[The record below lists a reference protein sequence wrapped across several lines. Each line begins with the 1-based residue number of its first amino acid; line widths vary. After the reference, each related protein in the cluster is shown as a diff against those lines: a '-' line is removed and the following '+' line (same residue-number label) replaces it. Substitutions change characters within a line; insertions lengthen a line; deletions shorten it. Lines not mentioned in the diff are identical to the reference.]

1 MMIHFPL
8 FKQSKAKQTKET
20 IQFPLLCSN
29 DAKNEKKNNQQKIS
43 SLACVVF
50 KNKQQTL
57 VENKKITRSK
67 THTHNCNG
75 YT

>member
-29 DAKNEKKNNQQKIS
+29 DETNYAKNEKKNNQQKIS

-57 VENKKITRSK
+57 VENKKR
-67 THTHNCNG
+67 
-75 YT
+75 

>member
-1 MMIHFPL
+1 MM
-8 FKQSKAKQTKET
+8 KQTKKT
-20 IQFPLLCSN
+20 W
-29 DAKNEKKNNQQKIS
+29 EKTTKQKIS

-50 KNKQQTL
+50 KNKQQQTL
-57 VENKKITRSK
+57 VEKQKKKNNKKQN